1 MRENRIVPLFLSAL
15 LLYGVALCACSAQK
29 NTDSSSK
36 IEVTTAAQT
45 VTEQITTVET
55 TAEEPSTETPT
66 IKEQETAA
74 PATETVQNE
83 SWKQIYS
90 DYVNSL
96 SNSDYYEYA
105 LVYVDED
112 DTPELYMHGKQRPM
126 SSELCWIYNDE
137 VYSQRLMID
146 GFRYYERE
154 NVFLSTG
161 IQAGVQGDFVYKIN
175 GSEATQVYK
184 GTASR
189 LIQGQER
196 FIWNGEDVSEDEYN
210 SLRAEVFESSKV
222 KTITGFMSLDEFIS
236 NLEQK

>member
-1 MRENRIVPLFLSAL
+1 MRGKRIVPVFLSAL
-15 LLYGVALCACSAQK
+15 MLPVVTLCACSTQK
-29 NTDSSSK
+29 NTESSSK

-45 VTEQITTVET
+45 TTEQITTAEITV
-55 TAEEPSTETPT
+55 EEPSTETST
-66 IKEQETAA
+66 TKEQETAA
-74 PATETVQNE
+74 PVTDTVQND

-112 DTPELYMHGKQRPM
+112 DIPELYMHGKQRPM

-146 GFRYYERE
+146 GFRFYERE
-154 NVFLSTG
+154 NLFMSTG
-161 IQAGVQGDFVYKIN
+161 IQTGVQGDFVYKIN
-175 GSEATQVYK
+175 GSEATQVHK

-196 FIWNGEDVSEDEYN
+196 FTWNGEDVSEDEYN
-210 SLRAEVFESSKV
+210 SLRDEAFDFSKA
-222 KTITGFMSLDEFIS
+222 KTVEEFVS
-236 NLEQK
+236 DSELF

>member
-45 VTEQITTVET
+45 VTEQITTAET
-55 TAEEPSTETPT
+55 TGEVPSTETPT
-66 IKEQETAA
+66 INEQETAA
-74 PATETVQNE
+74 PVTETVQSDN
-83 SWKQIYS
+83 WKQVYS
-90 DYVNSL
+90 DYINRL
-96 SNSDYYEYA
+96 SNSDYYNYA

-112 DTPELYMHGKQRPM
+112 DVPELYMHGKQRPM

-137 VYSQRLMID
+137 VYSQKLMID

-154 NVFLSTG
+154 NLFMSTG
-161 IQAGVQGDFVYKIN
+161 IQTGVQGDFVYKIN
-175 GSEATQVYK
+175 GSEATQVHK

-196 FIWNGEDVSEDEYN
+196 FTWNGEDVSEDEYN
-210 SLRAEVFESSKV
+210 SLRDEAFDFSKA
-222 KTITGFMSLDEFIS
+222 KTVEEFVS
-236 NLEQK
+236 DSELF